1 MGFSNVSDNFIK
13 VCFQPLTLI
22 IKISTLYVAAIF
34 EVPRIFNEK
43 PGIFIENLRFGSK
56 NPVIQIKKFKTLG
69 FLQIEFT
76 KYLVFRKLGISA

>member
-1 MGFSNVSDNFIK
+1 MKNLN
-13 VCFQPLTLI
+13 
-22 IKISTLYVAAIF
+22 
-34 EVPRIFNEK
+34 FNEK